1 VPAVSGGRAD
11 RRSGFAARVKASVR
25 PGTPADRAYVTDLG
39 RRTVIDSVAAF
50 RPAPEKQVFHAL
62 DRLYET
68 IAVQSHLTLIA
79 EFDGARAGFALF
91 LDELPDEVTALPQGF
106 VAYMAVEP
114 HLRQRGIGSLLL
126 AAAEDEARQRGL
138 PYMSLMVTE
147 DNVAARALYER
158 RGYLTERRLMS
169 KAL

>member
-1 VPAVSGGRAD
+1 MYRGRTHY
-11 RRSGFAARVKASVR
+11 RSGFAPVVNLAVR

-39 RRTVIDSVAAF
+39 RRTVVDSVAAF
-50 RPAPEKQVFHAL
+50 RPAPQHQLFRAL
-62 DRLYET
+62 DRLY
-68 IAVQSHLTLIA
+68 ASVAQQSHLTLVA
-79 EFDGARAGFALF
+79 EYHGERAGFALF

-106 VAYMAVEP
+106 IAYMAVEP
-114 HLRQRGIGSLLL
+114 ELRERGIGSALL
-126 AAAEDEARQRGL
+126 AAAESEARQRGL

-147 DNVAARALYER
+147 DNASARALYER